1 MDWSP
6 TKRVNGF
13 CQKLAHLM
21 AHAAEDAYCKDGLEA
36 VKLKWDC
43 PVDLIDH
50 RGTQAIVIHGPSL
63 IIAFR
68 GTEPDDIKDWLADLN
83 VKKTRVSFAEEVTK
97 PLSRILPKVQFD
109 SGCYIHEGFLKAYRL
124 VAAEVI
130 KICKANQ
137 DKDIFLTGHSL
148 GGALANVAMW
158 DLETH
163 RSVRIKRSYTFGSPR
178 VFGRRASRKVRN
190 ALNGRQFRVVNRN
203 DIVPRVPSL
212 LRFQHTG
219 AVAYINRRNEIQINP
234 SFFYIAIDRILGYR
248 ANIIRSHFMEYYS
261 QGTASN
267 AK

>member
-1 MDWSP
+1 MNWSP
-6 TKRVNGF
+6 LKKVNGYSR
-13 CQKLAHLM
+13 QVANLLAV
-21 AHAAEDAYCKDGLEA
+21 ASEDAYCKEGIET
-36 VKLKWDC
+36 VRNRWGC

-50 RGTQAIVIHGPSL
+50 KGTQAIVIHGPAL

-68 GTEPDDIKDWLADLN
+68 GTEPNKIKDWIADLN
-83 VKKTRVSFAEEVTK
+83 VRKTEIEG
-97 PLSRILPKVQFD
+97 
-109 SGCYIHEGFLKAYRL
+109 GCYLHEGFLKAYRL
-124 VAAEVI
+124 VAARVI
-130 KICKANQ
+130 EYCRANR

-163 RSVRIKRSYTFGSPR
+163 RNISIRRSYTFGAPR

-219 AVAYINRRNEIQINP
+219 AVAYINRHNKVQINP
-234 SFFYIAIDRILGYR
+234 SFFYMTIDRILGYR
-248 ANIIRSHFMEYYS
+248 ANIIRSHFMEHYI
-261 QGTASN
+261 QGTDSE
-267 AK
+267 